1 MKYKRL
7 RKSRKGGENTPNE
20 MVDNDQQ
27 LTSSIDFDNIPSVTS
42 SLDMMDTSDGHMSGM
57 SNNLTMGG
65 KRRRGR
71 KTMRK
76 SRKSRKS
83 KKSRKS
89 RKSRK

>member
-27 LTSSIDFDNIPSVTS
+27 LTSSMDFDNIPSVTTS
-42 SLDMMDTSDGHMSGM
+42 PGMMDTNDNMSGM
-57 SNNLTMGG
+57 SNNLTIGG

-71 KTMRK
+71 KTMKK
-76 SRKSRKS
+76 SRKTRKTR
-83 KKSRKS
+83 KSRKS

>member
-27 LTSSIDFDNIPSVTS
+27 LTSSMDFDNIPSVTS
-42 SLDMMDTSDGHMSGM
+42 SAGMMDINDENVSGM
-57 SNNLTMGG
+57 SNNLTIGG

-71 KTMRK
+71 KTMKK
-76 SRKSRKS
+76 SRKTRKTR
-83 KKSRKS
+83 KSRKS